1 MHSTN
6 YLVDG
11 QLTLTSLYSHGNGA
25 VTHRPGGLR
34 LLCRMALHRLL
45 ALAAA
50 TCVLAALTSCN
61 RAYVSDDATS
71 VQRLAVLPYE
81 VTYTGRIPPRQTAA
95 DLEARAA
102 EESLAYQRDLIDQI
116 GRRLTRGT
124 RRRSLTVGLQ
134 AATETLARL
143 RAAGVEPR
151 RAYLLP
157 ADSLTRVLGV
167 DAVAVASVS
176 QQRVLTEAESTLATA
191 ASVLLGGTGAGA
203 TVAGFNRTFHV
214 DLSMSIVDA
223 AGTLVYNDESRVEI
237 AAGQTLPEAIAR
249 VNRRVVDDLPYYRK
263 RKRG

>member
-1 MHSTN
+1 MS
-6 YLVDG
+6 
-11 QLTLTSLYSHGNGA
+11 
-25 VTHRPGGLR
+25 R
-34 LLCRMALHRLL
+34 CLL
-45 ALAAA
+45 AALVAALYG
-50 TCVLAALTSCN
+50 CAALTSCH
-61 RAYVSDDATS
+61 RAYVADDAAA
-71 VQRLAVLPYE
+71 VERLAVLPYR
-81 VTYTGRIPPRQTAA
+81 VNYTGRVPPRQTEA
-95 DLEARAA
+95 DLAARAA
-102 EESLAYQRDLIDQI
+102 EESLAYQRDLLDQI

-124 RRRSLTVGLQ
+124 RRRQLTVQLQ
-134 AATETLARL
+134 AASETLARL

-151 RAYLLP
+151 GAYLLP

-203 TVAGFNRTFHV
+203 TVARFNRTFHV

-223 AGTLVYNDESRVEI
+223 AGTLLYNDESRVEI

-263 RKRG
+263 RGRS